1 MRALDRATLATS
13 LEGWPYASLVL
24 VALDHRAEP
33 LLLLSNLAEH
43 TRNLKRDRR
52 ASLLFDGTAGLDDPL
67 TGARVSV
74 LGEVEPVEDAA
85 LLARYTA
92 RHPAAALYAG
102 FADFRLY
109 RLAVSRAHLV
119 AGFGR
124 IDWIDAEALLLPAT
138 SPTLAAAE
146 ADILAHMNQD
156 HAETLN
162 LYATRLLGREGA
174 GWRLT
179 GIDPEGADLRCGG
192 SVARLDFAAPA
203 AEPQD
208 VRAELVRL
216 AQQAKSS
223 A

>member
-24 VALDHRAEP
+24 VAVDHRAEP

-43 TRNLKRDRR
+43 TRNLKRDKR
-52 ASLLFDGTAGLDDPL
+52 ASLLFDGTAGLADPL

-74 LGEVEPVEDAA
+74 LGEVEPVEDRA

-92 RHPAAALYAG
+92 RHPSAALYAG

-124 IDWIDAEALLLPAT
+124 IDWIDAAALLLGTMSPA
-138 SPTLAAAE
+138 LAAAE
-146 ADILAHMNQD
+146 ADIVAHMTQH
-156 HAETLN
+156 HAGAAD
-162 LYATRLLGREGA
+162 LYATRLLGRTGA

-179 GIDPEGADLRCGG
+179 GIDPEGADLRRGG
-192 SVARLDFAAPA
+192 DTARLDFAAPISDPK
-203 AEPQD
+203 E
-208 VRAELVRL
+208 VGAELIRL
-216 AQQAKSS
+216 AQKARSS